1 VIQVADVTLAFG
13 KRELFKN
20 VNIIFSPG
28 NCYGLIGANGS
39 GKSTFL
45 KILAGEMEPTSG
57 DVVVGKGLR
66 IAVLKQD
73 QSAFDEYDVLDTVIM
88 GHKQLYD
95 ILAERTVI
103 YAKEDFTEADG
114 HRAAELEDLVATMN
128 GYEAEAEAA
137 TLLSGLGFEGE
148 LLHKKMSELTG
159 QEKIRVLLAQAL
171 FGNPDILLLDEPT
184 NHLDI
189 ESVAWLE
196 KFLEAF
202 ENTVIVVS
210 HDRHFINRVCT
221 HIADIDF
228 GRIQVYT
235 GNYDFWAEASQLAL
249 KQKKEENRKK
259 EEKAK
264 ELRAFIARF
273 SANASKSRQATSR
286 KKLLEKLTPE
296 EIPPSSRRFPYVAFK
311 PDREPGTNVLS
322 IDKVGKAVDG
332 TEILKDFS
340 LVVSKGEKIAFFGPN
355 NLAKT
360 MLFRIIMGEEK
371 PDAGKFAWG
380 ETITTGYFPK
390 DPGDAFES
398 DLSIVEWLAQFARDK
413 DETLLRGFLGR
424 MLFSGDEAL
433 KKVNVLS
440 GGEKVRCQI
449 SRLMQT
455 GANALVLDEPTNHLD
470 LEAITSLNN
479 ALIQFSG
486 VILFSSH
493 DHQFV
498 DTVANRVVEI
508 TPSGVIDRI
517 MRFDEYLENPD
528 IQKLRDEMYHGHMR
542 LSLE

>member
-1 VIQVADVTLAFG
+1 MIQVADVTLAFG

-114 HRAAELEDLVATMN
+114 HRAAELEGLVATMN

-479 ALIQFSG
+479 ALIRFSG